1 MTVLEI
7 VQAKLG
13 ESGASLSPLLLELA
27 IAEVEQA
34 IKNYCSISSVP
45 DALRFTWANMAVDLL
60 RHELASSEG
69 PNEDEEVDMNGVSSI
84 RMGDTTINLGGGANS
99 SYGRAINSHK
109 ANLDDIVM
117 NHREQL
123 HKCRRMVW

>member
-13 ESGASLSPLLLELA
+13 ESGASISPLSLELA
-27 IAEVEQA
+27 VAEVEQA

-45 DALRFTWANMAVDLL
+45 DALHFTWANMAVDLL
-60 RHELASSEG
+60 RYELASSEG
-69 PNEDEEVDMNGVSSI
+69 PNEDEEINVGGVSSI

-123 HKCRRMVW
+123 HKFRRMVW

>member
-1 MTVLEI
+1 MTVLEM

-13 ESGASLSPLLLELA
+13 ESGASLSPLSLELA

-45 DALRFTWANMAVDLL
+45 DALRFTWANMAVELL
-60 RHELASSEG
+60 RYELASSEG
-69 PNEDEEVDMNGVSSI
+69 PDEDAEVDMSGVSSI

-123 HKCRRMVW
+123 HKFRRMVW

>member
-13 ESGASLSPLLLELA
+13 ESGASLSPLSLELA

-60 RHELASSEG
+60 RYELASSEG

-123 HKCRRMVW
+123 HKFRRMVW

>member
-13 ESGASLSPLLLELA
+13 ESGAILSPLSLELA

-45 DALRFTWANMAVDLL
+45 DALCFTWANMAVDLL
-60 RHELASSEG
+60 QYELASSEG

-123 HKCRRMVW
+123 HKFRRMVW

>member
-13 ESGASLSPLLLELA
+13 ESGASLSPLSLELA

-45 DALRFTWANMAVDLL
+45 NALRFTWANMAVDLL
-60 RHELASSEG
+60 RYELASSEG

-99 SYGRAINSHK
+99 SYGRAINSYK

-123 HKCRRMVW
+123 HKFRRMVW

>member
-13 ESGASLSPLLLELA
+13 ESGASLSPLSLELA
-27 IAEVEQA
+27 VAEVEQA

-60 RHELASSEG
+60 RYELASSEG
-69 PNEDEEVDMNGVSSI
+69 PNEDEEIDVGSVSSI
-84 RMGDTTINLGGGANS
+84 RMGDTTINLGGADS

-117 NHREQL
+117 NHHEQL
-123 HKCRRMVW
+123 HKFRRMVW

>member
-13 ESGASLSPLLLELA
+13 ESGASLSPLSLELA

-60 RHELASSEG
+60 RYELASSEG
-69 PNEDEEVDMNGVSSI
+69 PDEDAEVDMSGVSSI

-123 HKCRRMVW
+123 HKFRRMVW

>member
-13 ESGASLSPLLLELA
+13 ESGASLSLLSLELA

-60 RHELASSEG
+60 RYELASSEG

-123 HKCRRMVW
+123 HKFRRMVW

>member
-7 VQAKLG
+7 VQTKLG
-13 ESGASLSPLLLELA
+13 ESGASLSPLSLELA

-60 RHELASSEG
+60 RYELASSEG

-123 HKCRRMVW
+123 HKFRRMVW

>member
-13 ESGASLSPLLLELA
+13 ESGASLSPLSLELA

-45 DALRFTWANMAVDLL
+45 NALRFTWANMAVDLL
-60 RHELASSEG
+60 RYELASSEG

-99 SYGRAINSHK
+99 LYGRAINSHK

-123 HKCRRMVW
+123 HKFRRMVW

>member
-13 ESGASLSPLLLELA
+13 ESGASLSPLSLELA

-60 RHELASSEG
+60 RYELASSEG
-69 PNEDEEVDMNGVSSI
+69 PNKDEEVDMSGVSSI

-123 HKCRRMVW
+123 HKFRRMVW

>member
-13 ESGASLSPLLLELA
+13 ESGASISPLSLELA
-27 IAEVEQA
+27 VAEVEQA

-45 DALRFTWANMAVDLL
+45 DALHFTWANMAVDLL
-60 RHELASSEG
+60 RYELASSEG
-69 PNEDEEVDMNGVSSI
+69 PSEDEEIDVGSVSSI
-84 RMGDTTINLGGGANS
+84 RMGDTTINLGSANS

-109 ANLDDIVM
+109 ANLDEIVM
-117 NHREQL
+117 NYREQL
-123 HKCRRMVW
+123 HKFRRMVW

>member
-13 ESGASLSPLLLELA
+13 ESDASLSPLSLELA

-45 DALRFTWANMAVDLL
+45 DALHFTWANMAVDLL
-60 RHELASSEG
+60 RYELASSEG
-69 PNEDEEVDMNGVSSI
+69 PNEDEEIDVGSVSSI
-84 RMGDTTINLGGGANS
+84 RMGDTTINLGSANG

-109 ANLDDIVM
+109 VNLDEIVM

-123 HKCRRMVW
+123 HKFRRMVW

>member
-13 ESGASLSPLLLELA
+13 ESGASLSPLSLELA

-45 DALRFTWANMAVDLL
+45 NALRFTWANMAVDLL
-60 RHELASSEG
+60 RYELASSEG

-99 SYGRAINSHK
+99 LYGRAINSHK

-123 HKCRRMVW
+123 HKFRRMAW

>member
-13 ESGASLSPLLLELA
+13 ESGASLSPLSLELA

-60 RHELASSEG
+60 RYELASSEG
-69 PNEDEEVDMNGVSSI
+69 PNEDAEVDMSGVSSI

-123 HKCRRMVW
+123 HKFRRMVW

>member
-13 ESGASLSPLLLELA
+13 ESGASLSPLSLELA

-60 RHELASSEG
+60 RYELASSEG
-69 PNEDEEVDMNGVSSI
+69 PNEDEEVDMSGVSSI

-99 SYGRAINSHK
+99 SYGRAVNSHK

-123 HKCRRMVW
+123 HKFRRMVW

>member
-1 MTVLEI
+1 MAVLEI

-13 ESGASLSPLLLELA
+13 ESGASLSPLSLELA

-60 RHELASSEG
+60 RYELASSEG

-123 HKCRRMVW
+123 HKFRRMVW

>member
-13 ESGASLSPLLLELA
+13 ESGASLSPLSLELA

-45 DALRFTWANMAVDLL
+45 DALCFTWANMAVDLL
-60 RHELASSEG
+60 RYELASSEG
-69 PNEDEEVDMNGVSSI
+69 PNEDEEIDVGGVSSI
-84 RMGDTTINLGGGANS
+84 RMGDTTINLGGANS

-109 ANLDDIVM
+109 ANLDEIIM

-123 HKCRRMVW
+123 HKFRRMVW

>member
-13 ESGASLSPLLLELA
+13 ESGASMSPLSLELA
-27 IAEVEQA
+27 VAEVEQA

-60 RHELASSEG
+60 QYELASSEG

-123 HKCRRMVW
+123 HKFRRMVW

>member
-13 ESGASLSPLLLELA
+13 ESGASLSPLSLELA

-60 RHELASSEG
+60 RYELASSEG
-69 PNEDEEVDMNGVSSI
+69 PKEDAEVDMSGVSSI

-123 HKCRRMVW
+123 HKFRRMVW

>member
-13 ESGASLSPLLLELA
+13 ESGASLSPLSLELA

-60 RHELASSEG
+60 RYELASSEG

-84 RMGDTTINLGGGANS
+84 RMGDTTINLGGGTNS
-99 SYGRAINSHK
+99 PYGRAINSHK

-123 HKCRRMVW
+123 HKFRRMVW

>member
-13 ESGASLSPLLLELA
+13 ESGASLSPLSLELA

-60 RHELASSEG
+60 RYELASSEG

-99 SYGRAINSHK
+99 LYGRAINSHK

-123 HKCRRMVW
+123 HKFRRMVW

>member
-1 MTVLEI
+1 MTVLEM

-13 ESGASLSPLLLELA
+13 ESGASLSPLSLELA

-60 RHELASSEG
+60 RYELASSEG
-69 PNEDEEVDMNGVSSI
+69 PDEDAEVDMSGVSSI

-123 HKCRRMVW
+123 HKFRRMVW

>member
-13 ESGASLSPLLLELA
+13 ESGASLSPLSLELA

-34 IKNYCSISSVP
+34 IKNYCGISSVP
-45 DALRFTWANMAVDLL
+45 DALCFTWANMAVDLL
-60 RHELASSEG
+60 QYELASSEG
-69 PNEDEEVDMNGVSSI
+69 PSEDEEVDMNGVSSI

-123 HKCRRMVW
+123 HKFRRMVW

>member
-13 ESGASLSPLLLELA
+13 ESGASLSPLSLELA

-34 IKNYCSISSVP
+34 IKNYCSIGSVP

-60 RHELASSEG
+60 RYELASSEG
-69 PNEDEEVDMNGVSSI
+69 PNDDEEVDMNGVSSI

-123 HKCRRMVW
+123 HKFRRMVW

>member
-13 ESGASLSPLLLELA
+13 ESGASLSPLSLELA

-60 RHELASSEG
+60 QYELASSEG

-84 RMGDTTINLGGGANS
+84 RMGDTTINLGEGANS

-123 HKCRRMVW
+123 HKFRRMVW

>member
-13 ESGASLSPLLLELA
+13 ESGASLSPLSLELA

-60 RHELASSEG
+60 RYELASSEG
-69 PNEDEEVDMNGVSSI
+69 PNKDEEVDMSGVSSI
-84 RMGDTTINLGGGANS
+84 RMGDTTINLGGGVNS

-123 HKCRRMVW
+123 HKFRRMVW

>member
-13 ESGASLSPLLLELA
+13 ESSASLSPLSLELA

-60 RHELASSEG
+60 RYELASSEG
-69 PNEDEEVDMNGVSSI
+69 PDEDAEVDMNGVSSI
-84 RMGDTTINLGGGANS
+84 RMGDTTINLGEGANS

-123 HKCRRMVW
+123 HKFRRMVW

>member
-13 ESGASLSPLLLELA
+13 ESGASLSPLSLELA

-60 RHELASSEG
+60 RYELASSEG
-69 PNEDEEVDMNGVSSI
+69 PNEDEEVDMSGVSSI

-123 HKCRRMVW
+123 HKFRRMVW